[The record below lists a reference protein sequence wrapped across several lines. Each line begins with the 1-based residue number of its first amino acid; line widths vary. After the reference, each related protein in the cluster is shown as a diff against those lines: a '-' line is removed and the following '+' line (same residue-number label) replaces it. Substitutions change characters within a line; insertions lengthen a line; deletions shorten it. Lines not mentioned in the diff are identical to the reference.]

1 MKYPTMKF
9 VFDRKNI
16 ATKEK
21 KRDFHYGN
29 IIRFD
34 YIAKLILTLQLAKQD
49 LRKITLVTAFLKTTK
64 KLKRFCSYNNE
75 H

>member
-1 MKYPTMKF
+1 MFGFINTNLKIKKYEVHYKHIICFDKF
-9 VFDRKNI
+9 
-16 ATKEK
+16 
-21 KRDFHYGN
+21 
-29 IIRFD
+29 
-34 YIAKLILTLQLAKQD
+34 LLTLQLAKQD

>member
-1 MKYPTMKF
+1 MFGFINTNLKIKKYE
-9 VFDRKNI
+9 V
-16 ATKEK
+16 
-21 KRDFHYGN
+21 HYKH
-29 IIRFD
+29 IICFD
-34 YIAKLILTLQLAKQD
+34 YIDKSLLTLQLAKQD